1 MAIIFFQQEN
11 ETSNDTHELTD
22 SAVIQNPRTHLSN
35 LTTKSDKQQDKKQS

>member
-22 SAVIQNPRTHLSN
+22 SAVIQNPRTKLST